1 MRTLVTSQVGQRR
14 HGRYL
19 AAWATFGRAGST
31 TYGPSAEQSV
41 SAQIGHLCAV
51 LRDRGEGVKQPE
63 WVMQNSHPVAG
74 NPQGAIFGWFGSR
87 PAEPADANFDL
98 QAVRSTK
105 SPLLNHPGV
114 AASHQRRTWA
124 EDAEPGAIRKE
135 SAGLAGEHDQ
145 VDIRVHAASASG
157 PRTHERDSDDVRLSA
172 RPVFRGADDLSYVAG
187 YRVGRCAHVNM
198 MGALASATN
207 VSTWCSGEPHW

>member
-1 MRTLVTSQVGQRR
+1 
-14 HGRYL
+14 
-19 AAWATFGRAGST
+19 
-31 TYGPSAEQSV
+31 
-41 SAQIGHLCAV
+41 
-51 LRDRGEGVKQPE
+51 
-63 WVMQNSHPVAG
+63 MQNSHPVAG

-105 SPLLNHPGV
+105 SPLLNHPEV
-114 AASHQRRTWA
+114 SASHQRRTWA

-172 RPVFRGADDLSYVAG
+172 WPFFAAPMTSAMLPGT
-187 YRVGRCAHVNM
+187 
-198 MGALASATN
+198 ASEGVLT
-207 VSTWCSGEPHW
+207 ST